1 PTESPLGTMAPTG
14 TPRLVGITGPYAGQV
29 YDLPATGAS
38 LGRDL
43 GNPIALPLDT
53 TTSRRHASIT
63 ATPGGFSLRDEGS
76 SNGTFVNGQRIQE
89 HALRPGDEIRIG
101 ANVFRFEA

>member
-1 PTESPLGTMAPTG
+1 MVAGSD
-14 TPRLVGITGPYAGQV
+14 AGQV

-43 GNPIALPLDT
+43 GNPISLPLDS

-63 ATPGGFSLRDEGS
+63 ATAGGFSLRDEGS
-76 SNGTFVNGQRIQE
+76 SNGTFVNGRRIQE
-89 HALRPGDEIRIG
+89 HPLQPGDEIRIG
-101 ANVFRFEA
+101 ANVFRFEM